1 MKYLVLLLLI
11 FPFIEIYTLIAV
23 GGSIGALNAVLLI
36 LLTGLI
42 GAYLLRNKGIKTL
55 LDIKSNKKAF
65 EPSADN
71 FLKTLFTPIGGF
83 FLLVP
88 GFITDFMGILI
99 LLPLTRIFIL
109 GLFFSYLG
117 SLNQKVNA
125 NRQSEDWIEGEYKK
139 DK

>member
-1 MKYLVLLLLI
+1 MKYLVFLLLI
-11 FPFIEIYTLIAV
+11 FPFIEIYTLIVV
-23 GGSIGALNAVLLI
+23 GGSIGALNAVVLI

-55 LDIKSNKKAF
+55 LDIKSNQNVF

>member
-11 FPFIEIYTLIAV
+11 FPFIEIYTLIVV

-83 FLLVP
+83 LLLVP

>member
-11 FPFIEIYTLIAV
+11 FPFIEIYTLIVV

-109 GLFFSYLG
+109 GLFFNYIG
-117 SLNQKVNA
+117 SLNQKVNV
-125 NRQSEDWIEGEYKK
+125 NRQPGDWIEGEYKK

>member
-11 FPFIEIYTLIAV
+11 FPFIEIYTLIVV
-23 GGSIGALNAVLLI
+23 GGSIGALNAVVLI

-55 LDIKSNKKAF
+55 FDIKSNQNVF

-83 FLLVP
+83 LLLVP

-125 NRQSEDWIEGEYKK
+125 NRQSEDWIEGEYKR

>member
-1 MKYLVLLLLI
+1 MRYFLLFLLI
-11 FPFIEIYTLIAV
+11 FPFIEIYTLIV
-23 GGSIGALNAVLLI
+23 LGGYIGAFNAVSWII
-36 LLTGLI
+36 LSGII
-42 GAYLLRNKGIKTL
+42 GVYLLRNQGIKTL
-55 LDIKSNKKAF
+55 LEIRTQKRSF

-88 GFITDFMGILI
+88 GFITDFLGILI

-109 GLFFSYLG
+109 GLIFNAISPIYRKG
-117 SLNQKVNA
+117 TSQVNKG
-125 NRQSEDWIEGEYKK
+125 DWIEGEFKK

>member
-11 FPFIEIYTLIAV
+11 FPFIEIYTLIVV

-109 GLFFSYLG
+109 GKLESWR
-117 SLNQKVNA
+117 KP
-125 NRQSEDWIEGEYKK
+125 
-139 DK
+139 

>member
-1 MKYLVLLLLI
+1 MKYLVLLLLV
-11 FPFIEIYTLIAV
+11 FPFIEIYTLIVV
-23 GGSIGALNAVLLI
+23 GGSIGALNAVVLI

-55 LDIKSNKKAF
+55 LDIKSNQNVF

>member
-11 FPFIEIYTLIAV
+11 FPFIEIYTLIVV
-23 GGSIGALNAVLLI
+23 GGNIGALNAVLLI

>member
-1 MKYLVLLLLI
+1 MKYLVLLLLV
-11 FPFIEIYTLIAV
+11 FPFVEIYTLIVV
-23 GGSIGALNAVLLI
+23 GGSIGALNAVVLI

-42 GAYLLRNKGIKTL
+42 GAYLLRNNGIKTL
-55 LDIKSNKKAF
+55 LHIKSNKNVF

-109 GLFFSYLG
+109 GLFFNYIG
-117 SLNQKVNA
+117 SLNQKVNV
-125 NRQSEDWIEGEYKK
+125 NRQPGDWIEGEYKK